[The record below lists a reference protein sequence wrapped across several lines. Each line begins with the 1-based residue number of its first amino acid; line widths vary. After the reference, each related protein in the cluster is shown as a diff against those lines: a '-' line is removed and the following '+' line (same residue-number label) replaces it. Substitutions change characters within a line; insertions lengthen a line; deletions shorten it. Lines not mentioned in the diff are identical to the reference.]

1 MNNLNA
7 SEKSKGV
14 VLFATNTDTVDYVA
28 IAHRAERLINHYLNL
43 PVTIIETSQTTA
55 NKRYNIDT
63 GTFETWNNKGRGTA
77 YDLSP
82 YDQTL
87 LIDSD
92 YLIFDNN
99 LLKILD
105 TLQDYTIAKQ
115 NKFIDGSQP
124 RMMGKYSLPTLW
136 ATVIAFN
143 KTARSQA
150 LFDLVK
156 RIERNYPYYWRLYN
170 VNATNFRNDFAFT
183 IADNILNGYTQDK
196 KNYLPWP
203 IVTVNRPIQRLSLE
217 KNRFFLETN
226 DQGYVLPKQSLHVMS
241 KEYLLGDELAELIEI
256 ATDA

>member
-1 MNNLNA
+1 MNKLNV
-7 SEKSKGV
+7 SGKSKGV
-14 VLFATNTDTVDYVA
+14 VLFATNTDTVDYLA
-28 IAHRAERLINHYLNL
+28 IAHRAERLINHYLDL
-43 PVTIIETSQTTA
+43 PVTIIEASQTTA
-55 NKRYNIDT
+55 NKRYNIDS
-63 GTFETWNNKGRGTA
+63 GRFESWNNKGRGTA

-105 TLQDYTIAKQ
+105 TLQDYAIAKQ

-124 RMMGKYSLPTLW
+124 RLMGKYSLPTLW

-143 KTARSQA
+143 KTEKSQA

-156 RIERNYPYYWRLYN
+156 RIERNYAYYWRLYN
-170 VNATNFRNDFAFT
+170 INATNFRNDFAFT
-183 IADNILNGYTQDK
+183 IADNILNGYTQDTR
-196 KNYLPWP
+196 NYLPWP
-203 IVTVNRPIQRLSLE
+203 IVTVNRPIERLSLE

-241 KEYLLGDELAELIEI
+241 KEYLLGDELAALIEV

>member
-1 MNNLNA
+1 MNKSNV
-7 SEKSKGV
+7 SGKSKGV
-14 VLFATNTDTVDYVA
+14 MLFATNTDTVDYVA
-28 IAHRAERLINHYLNL
+28 IAHRAERLINHYLDL
-43 PVTIIETSQTTA
+43 PVTVVESLQNTK
-55 NKRYNIDT
+55 NKRYNIDS
-63 GTFETWNNKGRGTA
+63 GLFESWNNKGRGTA
-77 YDLSP
+77 YELSP

-124 RMMGKYSLPTLW
+124 RLMGKYSLPTLW

-170 VNATNFRNDFAFT
+170 VDATNFRNDFAFT

-217 KNRFFLETN
+217 KNKFFLETN

-241 KEYLLGDELAELIEI
+241 KEYLLGDELAALIEI

>member
-1 MNNLNA
+1 MNKLNV
-7 SEKSKGV
+7 SGKSKGV
-14 VLFATNTDTVDYVA
+14 VLFATNTDTVDYLA
-28 IAHRAERLINHYLNL
+28 IAHRAERLINHYLDL
-43 PVTIIETSQTTA
+43 PVTIIEASQTTA
-55 NKRYNIDT
+55 NKRYNIDS
-63 GTFETWNNKGRGTA
+63 GRFESWNNKGRGTA

-124 RMMGKYSLPTLW
+124 RLMGKYSLPTLW

-143 KTARSQA
+143 KTEKSQA

-156 RIERNYPYYWRLYN
+156 RIERNY
-170 VNATNFRNDFAFT
+170 A
-183 IADNILNGYTQDK
+183 
-196 KNYLPWP
+196 
-203 IVTVNRPIQRLSLE
+203 
-217 KNRFFLETN
+217 
-226 DQGYVLPKQSLHVMS
+226 
-241 KEYLLGDELAELIEI
+241 
-256 ATDA
+256 

>member
-1 MNNLNA
+1 MNKSNA
-7 SEKSKGV
+7 SGKSKGV

-28 IAHRAERLINHYLNL
+28 IAHRAERLINHYLDL
-43 PVTIIETSQTTA
+43 PVTIVESLQNTK
-55 NKRYNIDT
+55 NKRYNIDS
-63 GTFETWNNKGRGTA
+63 GRFESWNNKGRGTA
-77 YDLSP
+77 YELSP

-170 VNATNFRNDFAFT
+170 VDATNFRNDFAFT
-183 IADNILNGYTQDK
+183 IAYNILNGYTQDTR
-196 KNYLPWP
+196 NYLPWP

-241 KEYLLGDELAELIEI
+241 KEYLLGDELAELIEV

>member
-1 MNNLNA
+1 
-7 SEKSKGV
+7 
-14 VLFATNTDTVDYVA
+14 
-28 IAHRAERLINHYLNL
+28 
-43 PVTIIETSQTTA
+43 
-55 NKRYNIDT
+55 
-63 GTFETWNNKGRGTA
+63 
-77 YDLSP
+77 
-82 YDQTL
+82 
-87 LIDSD
+87 
-92 YLIFDNN
+92 
-99 LLKILD
+99 
-105 TLQDYTIAKQ
+105 
-115 NKFIDGSQP
+115 
-124 RMMGKYSLPTLW
+124 MGKYSLPTLW

-170 VNATNFRNDFAFT
+170 VNAINFRNDYAFT
-183 IADNILNGYTQDK
+183 IADNILNGYAQDK

>member
-1 MNNLNA
+1 MNKSNV
-7 SEKSKGV
+7 SGKSKGV
-14 VLFATNTDTVDYVA
+14 VLFASNTDTVDYVA
-28 IAHRAERLINHYLNL
+28 IAHRAERLINHYLDL
-43 PVTIIETSQTTA
+43 PVTIVESLQNTK
-55 NKRYNIDT
+55 NKRYNIDS
-63 GTFETWNNKGRGTA
+63 GRFESWNNKGRGTA
-77 YDLSP
+77 YELSP

-170 VNATNFRNDFAFT
+170 VDATNFRNDFAFT
-183 IADNILNGYTQDK
+183 IADNILNGYTQDTR
-196 KNYLPWP
+196 NYLPWP

-241 KEYLLGDELAELIEI
+241 KEYLLGDELAGLIEI

>member
-1 MNNLNA
+1 MKKSNV
-7 SEKSKGV
+7 SGKSKGV

-28 IAHRAERLINHYLNL
+28 IAYRAERLINHYLDL
-43 PVTIIETSQTTA
+43 PVTIVESLQNTK
-55 NKRYNIDT
+55 NKRYNIDS
-63 GTFETWNNKGRGTA
+63 GRFESWNNKGRGTA
-77 YDLSP
+77 YELSP

-124 RMMGKYSLPTLW
+124 RLMGKYSLPTLW

-150 LFDLVK
+150 LFDLIK

-170 VNATNFRNDFAFT
+170 VDATNFRNDFAFT
-183 IADNILNGYTQDK
+183 IADNILNGYTQDTR
-196 KNYLPWP
+196 NYLPWP

-217 KNRFFLETN
+217 EDRFFLETN

-241 KEYLLGDELAELIEI
+241 KEYLLGDELAALIEV

>member
-1 MNNLNA
+1 MNKSNV
-7 SEKSKGV
+7 SGKSKGV
-14 VLFATNTDTVDYVA
+14 MLFATNTDTVDYVA
-28 IAHRAERLINHYLNL
+28 IAHRAERLINHYLDL
-43 PVTIIETSQTTA
+43 PVTVVESLQNTK
-55 NKRYNIDT
+55 NKRYNIDS
-63 GTFETWNNKGRGTA
+63 GLFESWNNKGRGTA
-77 YDLSP
+77 YELSP

-124 RMMGKYSLPTLW
+124 RLMGKYSLPTLW

-170 VNATNFRNDFAFT
+170 VDATNFRNDFAFT
-183 IADNILNGYTQDK
+183 IADNILNGYTQDTR
-196 KNYLPWP
+196 NYLPWP
-203 IVTVNRPIQRLSLE
+203 IITVNRPIQRLSLE
-217 KNRFFLETN
+217 KNKFFLETN

-241 KEYLLGDELAELIEI
+241 KEYLLGDELAALIEI

>member
-1 MNNLNA
+1 MNKSNV
-7 SEKSKGV
+7 SGKSKGV
-14 VLFATNTDTVDYVA
+14 VLFATNTDTVDYVS
-28 IAHRAERLINHYLNL
+28 IAYRAERLINHYLDL
-43 PVTIIETSQTTA
+43 PVTIVETSQTTA

-63 GTFETWNNKGRGTA
+63 GTFESWNNKGRGTA
-77 YDLSP
+77 YELSP

-143 KTARSQA
+143 KTAKSQA

-156 RIERNYPYYWRLYN
+156 RIERNYAYYWRLYN
-170 VNATNFRNDFAFT
+170 VNATNFRNDYAFS
-183 IADNILNGYTQDK
+183 IADNMLNGYAQDK

-203 IVTVNRPIQRLSLE
+203 IVTVNRPIQRLSLD

-241 KEYLLGDELAELIEI
+241 KKYLLGDELAALIEV

>member
-1 MNNLNA
+1 MNNSNA

-14 VLFATNTDTVDYVA
+14 ILFATNTDTVDYVA

-55 NKRYNIDT
+55 NKRYNIDS
-63 GTFETWNNKGRGTA
+63 GRFESWNNKGRGTA
-77 YDLSP
+77 YELSP
-82 YDQTL
+82 YGQTL

-124 RMMGKYSLPTLW
+124 RLMGKYSLPTLW

-170 VNATNFRNDFAFT
+170 ADATNFRNDFAFT
-183 IADNILNGYTQDK
+183 IADNILNGYTQDTR
-196 KNYLPWP
+196 NYLPWP

-241 KEYLLGDELAELIEI
+241 KEYLLGDELAELIEV